1 MGGKNSG
8 SHTMTEKPFPSDIDD
23 ALRFLQQQ
31 SIGNALLSVP
41 LRRIAAHIECQAKEI
56 TRLNDLLLRAFDA
69 GFTVCAA
76 EWARRDDLLA
86 DIGSPA
92 YLVDRE
98 SALAFLGLTPDAQA
112 GTRSGH
118 DQMLAVF
125 AQVDAI
131 HRLEGFEP
139 TDLQKRL
146 RRAILEGRVTSAQA
160 AREMSAYAAE
170 HHTLDGF
177 LESRSWFTGSE
188 T

>member
-1 MGGKNSG
+1 
-8 SHTMTEKPFPSDIDD
+8 MTDTPIPSTIDD
-23 ALRFLQQQ
+23 ALRFLQRQAH
-31 SIGNALLSVP
+31 GNALLAVP
-41 LRRIAAHIECQAKEI
+41 LRRIAAHIEHQAKEI
-56 TRLNDLLLRAFDA
+56 KRLNGALLQAFDA

-76 EWARRDDLLA
+76 QWAHRDDLIA

-92 YLVDRE
+92 Y
-98 SALAFLGLTPDAQA
+98 SADQEKALGFLGLMPDGQA
-112 GTRSGH
+112 GTRSGR

-139 TDLQKRL
+139 TELQKRV
-146 RRAILEGRVTSAQA
+146 RIAILEGRVTSAQA
-160 AREMSAYAAE
+160 AKEMSAYAAE

-177 LESRSWFTGSE
+177 LESRSWFTGSA